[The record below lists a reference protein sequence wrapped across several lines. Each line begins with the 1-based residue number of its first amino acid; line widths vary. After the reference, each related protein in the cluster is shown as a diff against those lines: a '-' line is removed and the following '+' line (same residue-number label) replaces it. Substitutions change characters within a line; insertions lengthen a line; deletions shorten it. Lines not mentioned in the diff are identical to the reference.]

1 MKRYLPLF
9 LFLPIA
15 IFLFANTWAQ
25 GLPEIIINDA
35 DATTT
40 IELFAPPMDFFDAS
54 EASFRLPNEAAVCRA
69 DQRLTIDLVAPA
81 NDFFDAGEANFRLP
95 NEAAVCRADE
105 RLTIDL
111 VAPPEEFF
119 NPAPDVKILSKT
131 PAIFVPG
138 LLGTEISDGRDLL
151 WLDVERIVSLAN
163 DDSFLDVLSFDG
175 NLLPISELKL
185 SDVIK
190 EKNYSLFNT
199 INFHYDYSRG
209 LIDEFTAQGY
219 DADEGSDDQTF
230 YTFPYDWRYGASGIY
245 PKPEDASQMDVTNS
259 VLLGQKIGELAKISP
274 TGKVDVIAHSL
285 GGLVAKKYVLENDN
299 PKIGKLVFLGV
310 PNLGAPLAGRAL
322 IAGTDFGVFG
332 LNPQELKKISQ
343 NMPAAYDLLPA
354 KNYFPAKGSWVRIV
368 KETNL
373 WGINE
378 SQNLDWTQ
386 TQIYL
391 AGADANN
398 TALDNAIDLHSD
410 EFDGDNIYE
419 IMANKGTDSY
429 NIAGCRSATFSA
441 LLDMQSK
448 TGVHQYYDYF
458 EFANGD
464 DTVPFE
470 SANRKLAKDE
480 NTFYVRDAKHGQ
492 MPSAAGI
499 RQKIAGIVSQNNI
512 PLPNNKIIT
521 HAQLRENERLCRLFG
536 IALRIDSPLAI
547 KVTDRDGNIIENIP
561 GVGPKNEIPGAMF
574 EINESK
580 KFVYLPQNEDQQYQ
594 ISLQGEGDGFF
605 TLTARA
611 VKDDLLQE
619 PRVFSLLPVSKNLSG
634 GIELSDQGTIIK
646 IDNDGDGKI
655 DQTISQDEVFTINE
669 LMADFNRYAA
679 AGLIKKPQ
687 RTVILARLKLL
698 QKEFAVLEKLQANN
712 RLPQKVK
719 TAAISAS
726 RRLINRQIDLLAKE
740 IQTIAKRKTVG
751 EETAQALL
759 SGLARVKPK

>member
-1 MKRYLPLF
+1 MESKLKFFVF
-9 LFLPIA
+9 LSISFS
-15 IFLFANTWAQ
+15 LFAHSWAQ
-25 GLPEIIINDA
+25 ELPEIVIDDA

-40 IELFAPPMDFFDAS
+40 IDLIAPPADFVDAGD
-54 EASFRLPNEAAVCRA
+54 ADFRLPNEVAICRA
-69 DQRLTIDLVAPA
+69 DERSTIVLAAPA
-81 NDFFDAGEANFRLP
+81 DDFFDAGEANFRLP
-95 NEAAVCRADE
+95 NEVAICRADQ

-119 NPAPDVKILSKT
+119 DSAPDVKILSRT
-131 PAIFVPG
+131 PVLFVPG
-138 LLGTEISDGRDLL
+138 LLGTEIKGKNEDLL
-151 WLDVERIVSLAN
+151 WLDLGKIFWSSTDDFLDDIGFNKGLISSNQELSLA
-163 DDSFLDVLSFDG
+163 G
-175 NLLPISELKL
+175 
-185 SDVIK
+185 VIK
-190 EKNYSLFNT
+190 KKNIPFYWD
-199 INFHYDYSRG
+199 YDYTQG
-209 LIDEFTAQGY
+209 LMDEFVVQGY
-219 DADEGSDDQTF
+219 DTSEGSEDQTF

-245 PKPEDASQMDVTNS
+245 PKPENASQMDITNS
-259 VLLGQKIGELAKISP
+259 VLLGRKIEELAKISP
-274 TGKVDVIAHSL
+274 TGKVDIIAHSL

-310 PNLGAPLAGRAL
+310 PNLGAPLAGRGL

-343 NMPAAYDLLPA
+343 NMPAAYDLLPT

-378 SQNLDWTQ
+378 TQNLDWTQ

-410 EFDGDNIYE
+410 EFDGDDIYE
-419 IMANKGTDSY
+419 IMANKGIDSY

-594 ISLQGEGDGFF
+594 ISLQGEGDGIF

-611 VKDDLLQE
+611 VEDDLLQE
-619 PRVFSLLPVSKNLSG
+619 PRVFSLLPVSKDLSG
-634 GIELSDQGTIIK
+634 VIELNEQETIIK
-646 IDNDGDGKI
+646 VDDNGDGKI
-655 DQTISQDEVFTINE
+655 DQTLSRDEIFTIGE
-669 LMADFNRYAA
+669 LIADFNRYAA

-687 RTVILARLKLL
+687 SAVILAQLKLL
-698 QKEFAVLEKLQANN
+698 QKEFAVLEKLQASN
-712 RLPQKVK
+712 RLPQRAK
-719 TAAISAS
+719 TAAIAAS
-726 RRLINRQIDLLAKE
+726 RRLISRQIDLLAKE
-740 IQTIAKRKTVG
+740 IQTMAKRGNVG
-751 EETAQALL
+751 QEIAQALL
-759 SGLARVKPK
+759 SGLERVRPK

>member
-1 MKRYLPLF
+1 MESKLKFFVF
-9 LFLPIA
+9 LSISFS
-15 IFLFANTWAQ
+15 LFAHSWAQ
-25 GLPEIIINDA
+25 ELSEIVIDDA

-40 IELFAPPMDFFDAS
+40 IDLIAPPADFVDAGD
-54 EASFRLPNEAAVCRA
+54 ADFRLPNEVAICRA
-69 DQRLTIDLVAPA
+69 DERSTIVLAAPA
-81 NDFFDAGEANFRLP
+81 DDFFDAGEANFRLP
-95 NEAAVCRADE
+95 NEVAICRADQ

-119 NPAPDVKILSKT
+119 DSAPDVKILSRT
-131 PAIFVPG
+131 PVLFVPG
-138 LLGTEISDGRDLL
+138 LLGTEIKGKNEDLL
-151 WLDVERIVSLAN
+151 WLDLGKIFWSSTDDFLDDIGFNKGLISSNQELSLA
-163 DDSFLDVLSFDG
+163 G
-175 NLLPISELKL
+175 
-185 SDVIK
+185 VIK
-190 EKNYSLFNT
+190 KKNIPFYWD
-199 INFHYDYSRG
+199 YDYTQG
-209 LIDEFTAQGY
+209 LMDEFVVQGY
-219 DADEGSDDQTF
+219 DTSEGSEDQTF

-245 PKPEDASQMDVTNS
+245 PKPENASQMDITNS
-259 VLLGQKIGELAKISP
+259 VLLGRKIEELAKISP
-274 TGKVDVIAHSL
+274 TGKVDIIAHSL

-310 PNLGAPLAGRAL
+310 PNLGAPLAGRGL

-378 SQNLDWTQ
+378 TQNLDWTQ
-386 TQIYL
+386 TRIYL

-410 EFDGDNIYE
+410 EFDGDDIYE
-419 IMANKGTDSY
+419 IMANKGIDSY

-611 VKDDLLQE
+611 VEDDLLQE
-619 PRVFSLLPVSKNLSG
+619 PRVFSLLPVSKDLSG
-634 GIELSDQGTIIK
+634 VIELNEQETIIK
-646 IDNDGDGKI
+646 VDDNGDGKI
-655 DQTISQDEVFTINE
+655 DQTLSRDEIFTIGE
-669 LMADFNRYAA
+669 LIADFNRYAA

-687 RTVILARLKLL
+687 SAVILAQLKLL